1 MADTRITILHL
12 VNTLEFG
19 GVYRHVTDLA
29 EGLAES
35 GIRSLIAGWA
45 PVGSPL
51 YDDARFVPLSLYSRD
66 GRRKSLRGILTAP
79 GAIRSVLRRAR
90 VDILHSHS
98 RLAAMLASATLS
110 IVPGVRHLH
119 TVHTNFS
126 NFRLFPFYPREVIA
140 VSEGLAAAF
149 RDRMRFARDSSIHVI
164 HNGVELPR
172 THERVTCPTEFLFVG
187 RLVAQK
193 GVPLLLQTLEQ
204 CAVTEMTVRICGDGP
219 LAEIVRKASTR
230 GLPLQYEGFCDAPF
244 ERGEAPLALL
254 FPSLDLEG
262 SPYAVIDAFAHGIP
276 VIAHDL
282 PVLRGLVEHGMTGL
296 IVPHSAPAVWGAML
310 RHALSHP
317 DEMRAM
323 GLRGKEAVAGQY
335 RKDAMLKK
343 TAAVYR
349 RLLRK

>member
-1 MADTRITILHL
+1 MADTRITVLHL

-29 EGLAES
+29 GGLEES
-35 GIRSLIAGWA
+35 GITSRIAGWA
-45 PVGSPL
+45 PAGSPL
-51 YDDARFVPLSLYSRD
+51 HADARFVQLPLYSRD
-66 GRRKSLRGILTAP
+66 GRRKSIPGILHAP
-79 GAIRSVLRRAR
+79 LAIRRLLRRAQ
-90 VDILHSHS
+90 VDVLHSHS
-98 RLAAMLASATLS
+98 RLAAMLAAAALPFL
-110 IVPGVRHLH
+110 PGVRHLH

-126 NFRLFPFYPREVIA
+126 DLRLYPFYPREVIA

-149 RDRMRFARDSSIHVI
+149 RTHMRFARGSRIHVI
-164 HNGVELPR
+164 HNGVELPQAG
-172 THERVTCPTEFLFVG
+172 ERARSRTEFLFAG

-193 GVPLLLQTLEQ
+193 GVPLLLQALEQ
-204 CAVTEMTVRICGDGP
+204 CDSTEMTVRICGDGP
-219 LAEIVRKASTR
+219 LEGMVHNAADR
-230 GLPLQYEGFCDAPF
+230 GLPLQYEGFCESPF
-244 ERGEAPLALL
+244 ERGEAPIALL
-254 FPSLDLEG
+254 FPSDALEG
-262 SPYAVIDAFAHGIP
+262 LGYVVLEAFSHAIP

-282 PVLRGLVEHGMTGL
+282 PVLRGLVVHGETGL
-296 IVPHSAPAVWGAML
+296 IVPQSSPQAWQQAM

-335 RKDAMLKK
+335 RKDTMLKK